1 MKIGI
6 IVATNQEI
14 DATKRILSDSKLT
27 HFFDL
32 DFYEGIA
39 EGDDVVLVKCGIGKV
54 NAGRVTQI
62 LIDKFNVSAIINIG
76 AAGAID
82 PELNIKD
89 IVIGNELVQYDYDTS
104 ALGDTKKGEIDGIG
118 MFIKSDETLIDKCMV
133 ALSKMS
139 KKDFNYK
146 IGRIATADLF
156 CSDKSLAEEIRKNY
170 NAECV
175 EMEGAAVAQVCKLD
189 NVPFV
194 VIRGISDSP
203 NGNNG
208 IDYLQYCDIAAKQAA
223 ELLDKILIEI

>member
-1 MKIGI
+1 M
-6 IVATNQEI
+6 ATSQEI
-14 DATKRILSDSKLT
+14 EATKNILNNIKVT
-27 HFFDL
+27 KIFDL
-32 DFYEGIA
+32 AFYEGTA

-62 LIDKFNVSAIINIG
+62 LIDKFEIKAIINVG
-76 AAGAID
+76 AAGAIN

-104 ALGDTKKGEIDGIG
+104 ALGDTKKGEIDGVG
-118 MFIKSDETLIDKCMV
+118 MFMKSDKNLIDKCMV
-133 ALSKMS
+133 ALDKMQQ
-139 KKDFNYK
+139 KDFKYK

-156 CSDKSLAEEIRKNY
+156 CSDKKLAEEIRKNY

-175 EMEGAAVAQVCKLD
+175 EMEGAAIAQVCQLD
-189 NVPFV
+189 KIPFV

-208 IDYLQYCDIAAKQAA
+208 IDYFQYCSIAAKQAA